1 VARRRRGFVTTLA
14 RSGRYRTPGKFIRY
28 QVATRGL
35 YGDSRGW
42 RTLWYVVTSAGLLRR
57 AFGKH
62 PEVAAVEV
70 LQPGEQL
77 TLRTI
82 SPPTRKERKAA
93 KKAG

>member
-1 VARRRRGFVTTLA
+1 VARRRRGFFTTLA
-14 RSGRYRTPGKFIRY
+14 RSGRYRSPGRFISY
-28 QVATRGL
+28 QIATRGL

-42 RTLWYVVTSAGLLRR
+42 RTLWYGVTAVGLLRR
-57 AFGKH
+57 ALGKH

-82 SPPTRKERKAA
+82 PPPTRQERKAA